1 MVKLLA
7 ILRFIWHSSLLLGV
21 GLIGGTVTAAGVV
34 MLVTPGPGLVVIV
47 AGLAILAT
55 QFAWA
60 ERALD
65 KVKQK
70 AIAAR
75 DKASARRADRRAAA
89 AGAPGPQDVAGEVRP
104 SEPVDINIA
113 ETRAAEGRAAE
124 GRSVEHR
131 VADPRGA
138 ETRAAESRAA
148 ESRAADSRAAESRAA
163 ESRAAESRAAESRA
177 AEHRVAE
184 QRDADSGLDHANGT
198 KSTEPR
204 APESRPP
211 ETRTNGSHSV
221 ESRSAGAWSSESD
234 HQATA

>member
-104 SEPVDINIA
+104 SQPVDINIA

-138 ETRAAESRAA
+138 ETRAAETRAA

-163 ESRAAESRAAESRA
+163 E
-177 AEHRVAE
+177 HGVAE
-184 QRDADSGLDHANGT
+184 QRDADSGLDHAKGT
-198 KSTEPR
+198 KGTEPR